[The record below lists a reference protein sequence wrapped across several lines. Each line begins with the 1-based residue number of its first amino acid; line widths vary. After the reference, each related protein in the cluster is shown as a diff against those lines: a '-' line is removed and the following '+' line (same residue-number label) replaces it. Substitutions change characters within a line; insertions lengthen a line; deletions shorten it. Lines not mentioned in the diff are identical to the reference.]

1 MLAKILAALAIPVIV
16 VVAVGAILRATHHTA
31 IPPLTISVTP
41 AAHSSVSN
49 QSATPGQFHACAGTI
64 ATPFTGIAVQHT
76 PADALAAY
84 RKAFSAKPQIVE
96 LYSAFKRSFRPK
108 EALKVVQD
116 GMLPLIQ
123 LNPRGVKLQQ
133 IASGL
138 WDPHLQSYAAA
149 VKAFGCKVIM
159 SFGHEMNGWWYS
171 WGLPGTTPAEFIAA
185 WRHIHHVFALA
196 GVKNVIWSWDPSHQ
210 YGNFA
215 PGKTA
220 SAASTWYPGNAYVD
234 WIGLDGYLGYGPRG
248 NAQTF
253 KQIFGFQLQNIRKV
267 APGKPV
273 YIAETGVVRNGPALG
288 SQMADLF
295 KGVKAYHLMG
305 FVWFDA
311 IARHDYRLG
320 VYKAVDAAYLKNL
333 TGYVPK

>member
-41 AAHSSVSN
+41 AAHSAVAN
-49 QSATPGQFHACAGTI
+49 QNAPTQGQFNACKGKF

-76 PADALAAY
+76 LTHELALY
-84 RKAFSAKPQIVE
+84 RKTFSAKPQIVE
-96 LYSAFKRSFRPK
+96 LYSAFNRPFRPK
-108 EALKVVQD
+108 EAIKVVQH
-116 GMLPLIQ
+116 GLLPLIQ
-123 LNPRGVKLQQ
+123 LNPRGVKLQR
-133 IASGL
+133 IASGA
-138 WDPHLQSYAAA
+138 WDPQLQTYAAA
-149 VKAFGCKVIM
+149 VKAFGCKVIL

-171 WGLPGTTPAEFIAA
+171 WGLPRTTPAEFIAA
-185 WRHIHHVFALA
+185 WRHIHEVFARA

-210 YGNFA
+210 HGNFA

-220 SAASTWYPGNAYVD
+220 SAASNWYPGNAYVD
-234 WIGLDGYLGYGPRG
+234 WIGLDGYLGYGPNG

-253 KQIFGFQLQNIRKV
+253 KQIFGFQLQNVRKI

-273 YIAETGVVRNGPALG
+273 YIAETGVVKGPALG

-295 KGVKAYHLMG
+295 TGVKAYHLLG

-311 IARHDYRLG
+311 VAKHDYRLG
-320 VYKAVDAAYLKNL
+320 IWNDVDAAYLKNL
-333 TGYVPK
+333 TSYVAK